1 MRERVVVV
9 EADVVLGA
17 VLAEVLRHSGYEVT
31 FVRTLIG
38 EIERIDSVSAVI
50 LDIDTTAAER
60 ELAWLS
66 LLEPCCD
73 SPPIVLLGVQVPED
87 MAQHLR
93 SHSIPPQSKNF
104 VWVQKP
110 FRNEDLL
117 AAVRQAQEGC
127 VPGQVERKERSM
139 RCERCAGLVVTE
151 LVSAGAP
158 SVGSWASGEWR
169 CVNCGAMGVSDPVHT
184 HAVTRGM
191 VENKKVDG
199 QRRAVSA
206 VSRRS

>member
-1 MRERVVVV
+1 MREQVVVV

-17 VLAEVLRHSGYEVT
+17 VLAEVLRHNGYEVR

-38 EIERIDSVSAVI
+38 EIERTDSVSAVI

-66 LLEPCCD
+66 LLEPSCD

-110 FRNEDLL
+110 FRNEELL

-127 VPGQVERKERSM
+127 VSGQ
-139 RCERCAGLVVTE
+139 
-151 LVSAGAP
+151 
-158 SVGSWASGEWR
+158 ASR
-169 CVNCGAMGVSDPVHT
+169 I
-184 HAVTRGM
+184 
-191 VENKKVDG
+191 
-199 QRRAVSA
+199 
-206 VSRRS
+206 